1 MCCVPWSIKPEK
13 TKTIKK
19 NQNPEFNESFRFQI
33 PAAEIASQT
42 LYLQVWDWDRVSKN
56 DPLGEVKLQLGAV
69 DLSRTFSEVRTL
81 TSYTGKVREKK
92 KVFQKKEGIF
102 TGEGGSLFFEKP
114 SLR

>member
-81 TSYTGKVREKK
+81 TSYTGKVRKEKIVRDGSK
-92 KVFQKKEGIF
+92 KVGNKWK
-102 TGEGGSLFFEKP
+102 FF
-114 SLR
+114 L